1 MQQSKKHT
9 AQLETEAAE
18 HVQRERVLTAEI
30 DQLNTRLAV
39 VEKEHQLSIRDLET
53 NIRESQERTQQLQ
66 QEKAELEKALMVL
79 KEQTSLTESQR
90 T

>member
-18 HVQRERVLTAEI
+18 HVLRECTLTAEI
-30 DQLNTRLAV
+30 YQLNTRLAV
-39 VEKEHQLSIRDLET
+39 VEKEHQLS
-53 NIRESQERTQQLQ
+53 IRESQERTQQLQ
-66 QEKAELEKALMVL
+66 QEKAELENALMVL

-90 T
+90 A

>member
-18 HVQRERVLTAEI
+18 HVLRECTLTAEI

-90 T
+90 V